1 MTGIET
7 TIVTALTNNFIGQ
20 TIKSGWEGINKNEL
34 LNKDV
39 GQLIKEGKYLFL
51 REYTQRYWDRHGM
64 IKVLKMSKPMDLESI
79 YINVKCL
86 GNLVRDY
93 YDENLENKYR
103 ESKQRRFNF
112 RDDGKKDGLLLANQE
127 QYLMVLGDPGI
138 GKSTFLRKVGLEA
151 LKGNK
156 DSYQHSLTPVLLE
169 LKNFKE
175 NEINIQALIEEEFKI
190 CGFPNVE
197 KNISNKLEKGEL
209 LILLDGLDEVPTA
222 NVYNVIEKIQ
232 DFVDRHHKNRFI
244 LSCRTAARTH
254 LRQFTDIEIV
264 EFDDQ
269 QIQSFIEHWFSSELD
284 RKNETA
290 KNCWELLQKEEYKS
304 AKELAHTPLLL
315 TFLCLVY
322 DENQSFPTNRSRL
335 YQDAL
340 RILLEKWSAEKRLPN
355 RGLVYENLSIE
366 QEEILLSEVAYQNF
380 VADKLFLEKREIVKQ
395 IKDHL
400 KQNLNAPQHLDG
412 EKVLKTI
419 EIEQGILV
427 ERARDV
433 YSFSHLTLQEYL
445 TAQYIYDNDLI
456 EETVKNYVTETRW
469 QEVFLLVAGLMR
481 GRGKADKLLLAMEKE
496 AHNYL
501 TTPLGQKLVP
511 ILQWADE
518 MTKDSVDS
526 PIKPVGRRAIVYWLF
541 IATTINNMKAFV
553 NVPANYL
560 ADNAIALVNIFGA
573 GKAYA
578 NDLANIFGAGLA
590 YPNKGIIVTT
600 INPTAS
606 SADYANAIDE
616 SVKPVN
622 LFAQDRIVSKVN
634 FSELIADLEA
644 LKPIIPD
651 DKATRKEHQ
660 EFVDQLFKMWNTAFN
675 LTPELLNL
683 SIQEIRKIDKH
694 YFYIN
699 LLVLCCQ
706 KVAVNISPTVWQ
718 EIEDRMLRIP

>member
-20 TIKSGWEGINKNEL
+20 MIKSGWEGINKNEL

-39 GQLIKEGKYLFL
+39 GQIIKEGKYLFL
-51 REYTQRYWDRHGM
+51 RKYPQRYWDRHGM

-232 DFVDRHHKNRFI
+232 DFVDRHYKNRFI
-244 LSCRTAARTH
+244 LSCRTAARTN

-290 KNCWELLQKEEYKS
+290 KNCWELLQKKEYKS

-315 TFLCLVY
+315 TFLCWVY
-322 DENQSFPTNRSRL
+322 DDKQSFPTNRSRL
-335 YQDAL
+335 YQNAL
-340 RILLEKWSAEKRLPN
+340 RILLETWSAEKRLPN

-380 VADKLFLEKREIVKQ
+380 VADKLFLEKREVVKQ

-427 ERARDV
+427 ERARDI

-481 GRGKADKLLLAMEKE
+481 GKADKLLLAMEKE

-501 TTPLGQKLVP
+501 KTPLGQKLVP

-526 PIKPVGRRAIVYWLF
+526 PIKPVGRRAIAYWLVIF
-541 IATTINNMKAFV
+541 YTCIIYSY
-553 NVPANYL
+553 NVIHIPNVT
-560 ADNAIALVNIFGA
+560 AIIHSIVI
-573 GKAYA
+573 AYA
-578 NDLANIFGAGLA
+578 YAPEIA
-590 YPNKGIIVTT
+590 YLITKMSFTPKL
-600 INPTAS
+600 
-606 SADYANAIDE
+606 IDE
-616 SVKPVN
+616 FVQLVN

-634 FSELIADLEA
+634 FSQLSADLEA
-644 LKPIIPD
+644 FKQIIPD
-651 DKATRKEHQ
+651 DKAAKKERQ
-660 EFVDQLFKMWNTAFN
+660 EFADQFLKMWSTAFN
-675 LTPELLNL
+675 FAPELLNL
-683 SIQEIRKIDKH
+683 SINEISEIDRH

-699 LLVLCCQ
+699 RRILKCQ

-718 EIEDRMLRIP
+718 EIEDRMLRIS